1 MLERRKP
8 PNEVTPAYEDGG
20 IFKNGLVQLNVEFI
34 PLSTHN
40 SRRDLVIK
48 GFVDG
53 DSPIEVVFAGR
64 RKIQAKPLMALLQ
77 AKLAHARK
85 QATKTGATL
94 DIETVRYPAQIEGS
108 WRPRFRRDNQGW
120 ETRHH
125 QLYPSR
131 WILKDPNGKQIA
143 FGEVAKKP

>member
-20 IFKNGLVQLNVEFI
+20 IYKNGLVQLNVEFV
-34 PLSTHN
+34 PLSSHS
-40 SRRDLVIK
+40 SRHDLVIK
-48 GFVDG
+48 AFVDG

-85 QATKTGATL
+85 AAAKKGAAVEI
-94 DIETVRYPAQIEGS
+94 DQVRYPARIEGS
-108 WRPRFRRDNQGW
+108 WRPRFRRDDQGW

-125 QLYPSR
+125 QLFPAR
-131 WILKDPNGKQIA
+131 WILKDQNGNPIS
-143 FGEVAKKP
+143 FGETTVK